1 MLIFDL
7 QKNEDRP
14 EMIQFNDFKKE
25 YAELGEELT
34 KVIENVL
41 QSGWFILGKEVENFE
56 DKFSRYVGT
65 KYGTGVNSGSDA
77 LFLAVKALGI
87 GEGDEVLTVSHTMIS
102 TIDAISRNGAKPVF
116 VDIDPETYTIDS
128 SSLLAHITPKTKAL
142 LPVHLY
148 GYPANM
154 DEIMEVAQK
163 T

>member
-102 TIDAISRNGAKPVF
+102 TIDAISKKWR
-116 VDIDPETYTIDS
+116 
-128 SSLLAHITPKTKAL
+128 KTSFC
-142 LPVHLY
+142 
-148 GYPANM
+148 
-154 DEIMEVAQK
+154 
-163 T
+163 